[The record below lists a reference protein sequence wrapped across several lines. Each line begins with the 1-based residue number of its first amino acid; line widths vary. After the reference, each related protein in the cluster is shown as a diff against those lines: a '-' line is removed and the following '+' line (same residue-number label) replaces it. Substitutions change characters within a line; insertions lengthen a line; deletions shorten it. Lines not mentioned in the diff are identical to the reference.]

1 MEQNW
6 EQDPCLPVQSHWTI
20 LCDILSVR
28 LHPYR
33 SSSILTNQNDQID
46 EMIDQIILIGEDW
59 TGPKEKI
66 LFPVQS
72 HFKISYQS
80 VELDR

>member
-20 LCDILSVR
+20 LYDILSVR
-28 LHPYR
+28 FHPYR

-46 EMIDQIILIGEDW
+46 QIIVIGEDG
-59 TGPKEKI
+59 TGPMEKI

-72 HFKISYQS
+72 HFKISNQS